1 MVSKPQELNTAGL
14 FYSQPG
20 FIYSSFLRRRRRK
33 MALSCSR
40 ENSVQVFHEL
50 CKQAKLKQ
58 KQNFLLLAFRTY
70 KPDRGANTFN
80 IIKVLGVLVIGQF
93 QKVSSSQF
101 LRRPLWFVVW
111 KNRLHNRNM
120 NRVSPKK
127 HRYKH
132 QDSRNRSGVNRKLA
146 GEWNHFTHI
155 ETNSESRN
163 GESTSG
169 KALWVWNTVGYFIK
183 VVLVWACHYA

>member
-1 MVSKPQELNTAGL
+1 
-14 FYSQPG
+14 
-20 FIYSSFLRRRRRK
+20 

-40 ENSVQVFHEL
+40 ENPVQVFHEL

-93 QKVSSSQF
+93 QKASSQF
-101 LRRPLWFVVW
+101 LRRPLWFVVR

-132 QDSRNRSGVNRKLA
+132 QDSRNRSGVKLA
-146 GEWNHFTHI
+146 GE
-155 ETNSESRN
+155 
-163 GESTSG
+163 
-169 KALWVWNTVGYFIK
+169 
-183 VVLVWACHYA
+183 